1 MGRTAVEER
10 TWSDPGWVPRGKRR
24 FAGKQRPKL
33 ALTLVCLSGL
43 AILWMPVSLY
53 WLAFVPGSFAF
64 AGILF
69 GSLVLGCGVVG
80 WLMPQYVRPL
90 GAFAII
96 LSIASIIGALGGLI
110 IGTLLGIAGGSLCIA
125 WGPASPDAAGKEEAA
140 EEEPGGEEGWSARRE
155 TAAAWKQW
163 FQ

>member
-1 MGRTAVEER
+1 MGRTAVEEQ
-10 TWSDPGWVPRGKRR
+10 TWSEPGWIRREKRLLER
-24 FAGKQRPKL
+24 KQRPKL

-53 WLAFVPGSFAF
+53 WLAFVPGSFAY

-96 LSIASIIGALGGLI
+96 LSIASVIGALGGLI
-110 IGTLLGIAGGSLCIA
+110 VGTLLGIVGGSLCLA
-125 WGPASPDAAGKEEAA
+125 WGPASPDLPGKEVSA
-140 EEEPGGEEGWSARRE
+140 EEEGSGKDGHMESVD
-155 TAAAWKQW
+155 
-163 FQ
+163 

>member
-1 MGRTAVEER
+1 VEER
-10 TWSDPGWVPRGKRR
+10 TWSDLGWVPRGDR
-24 FAGKQRPKL
+24 FVGKQRPKL

-80 WLMPQYVRPL
+80 WLMPQYVRLL
-90 GAFAII
+90 GAFVII

-110 IGTLLGIAGGSLCIA
+110 IGTLLGIVGGSLCIA
-125 WGPASPDAAGKEEAA
+125 WGPASSDAAGVEKADKK
-140 EEEPGGEEGWSARRE
+140 PSGEEGWSAKRE
-155 TAAAWKQW
+155 TAAAWNQW
-163 FQ
+163 FK